1 MDLIQRI
8 KDHFSES
15 IQTKIES
22 ADTLSTSISQAAK
35 KMADC
40 LLDGHKILS
49 CGNGGSACDALHFSG
64 ELLNRLERERP
75 SLPAIALTGDIATI
89 TAIGNDYSYDEI
101 FSKQVHAL
109 GQAGDILL
117 AITTSGNSA
126 NILSAVDAAHDRQMT
141 VIALTG
147 RDGGKIQSILNTDD
161 LEVRVPANRTIRIQ
175 ETHLLILHCFCDAI
189 DQLIF
194 GAIDK

>member
-22 ADTLSTSISQAAK
+22 ADTLSSSIYQASK
-35 KMADC
+35 KMADS

-49 CGNGGSACDALHFSG
+49 CGNGGSACDSLHFSG

-117 AITTSGNSA
+117 AITTSGNST
-126 NILSAVDAAHDRQMT
+126 NLLNAVNAAHDRQVT

-147 RDGGKIQSILNTDD
+147 RDGGKIQSILNSNDV
-161 LEVRVPANRTIRIQ
+161 EVRVPANRTIRIQ
-175 ETHLLILHCFCDAI
+175 ETHLLILHCFCDLI

-194 GAIDK
+194 GASDK